1 MSSYISKQVDGYIKS
16 NNINFESL
24 SKKDKKLN
32 FIFENIKKGYLS
44 YEDLSEANKFK
55 VENFLNI
62 YTNFTKKNYKISL
75 LALCTF
81 QFIFLILLMIT
92 ATHLKT
98 IIIDKEILTKKVF
111 SISIIITLIFYVL
124 YCIIYDVLIR
134 YKQLNKNFNR
144 SQTVILNT
152 ALTVTLGLYL
162 FFSIIIVDCY
172 FNKIDDY
179 YNIITLVSLIIVIFF
194 QWSVPEIV
202 KYILTS
208 KENNNSSKNIELS
221 EKVQE
226 TYILLNWAST
236 SIFGFIVLLTFILNY
251 FN

>member
-1 MSSYISKQVDGYIKS
+1 MSSYISKQVDEYIKS

-32 FIFENIKKGYLS
+32 FIFENIKKDYLS

-55 VENFLNI
+55 VENFLNTN
-62 YTNFTKKNYKISL
+62 TNFAKKNYKISL
-75 LALCTF
+75 LTLCII
-81 QFIFLILLMIT
+81 QIIVLILLIII
-92 ATHLKT
+92 AAYLKP
-98 IIIDKEILTKKVF
+98 IFIDKEILTKKVF
-111 SISIIITLIFYVL
+111 SIYIIITLVFCVL

-144 SQTVILNT
+144 SQTLILNT
-152 ALTVTLGLYL
+152 AITVTLGLYL

-236 SIFGFIVLLTFILNY
+236 SIFGFIVLLTFVFNY

>member
-1 MSSYISKQVDGYIKS
+1 M
-16 NNINFESL
+16 
-24 SKKDKKLN
+24 
-32 FIFENIKKGYLS
+32 
-44 YEDLSEANKFK
+44 
-55 VENFLNI
+55 
-62 YTNFTKKNYKISL
+62 
-75 LALCTF
+75 
-81 QFIFLILLMIT
+81 
-92 ATHLKT
+92 
-98 IIIDKEILTKKVF
+98 
-111 SISIIITLIFYVL
+111 
-124 YCIIYDVLIR
+124 
-134 YKQLNKNFNR
+134 
-144 SQTVILNT
+144 
-152 ALTVTLGLYL
+152 

-236 SIFGFIVLLTFILNY
+236 SIFGFIVLFTFILNY